1 MPFRN
6 LQAFH
11 CISGVCFRRLYFVLG
26 VLPNPLF
33 RDILNNGIALY
44 MIINNYYYNRDS
56 KNCKENRKDPKRKRL
71 EEGIKIMTEKTENN
85 KSIETD
91 EKNSTTIEGKKTSLD
106 DLSPKSKKSVK
117 IYNAVRFLV
126 LIAAGVT
133 LIYASYS
140 LTESYLNY
148 KDDEKKYASLND
160 MFVQDANG
168 NSSSDGSTG
177 SDGNSVANNSTN
189 SDNSS
194 TASNSN
200 TASSTAGSNNTSS
213 SNSGSLSYSADSKKW
228 VWDYDAMLK
237 YNDEAKGYIKLDGT
251 RIQYPIFEHS
261 DNKYYLKHGADK
273 IYNGAGAIFI
283 DYRTAGLE
291 GDMCI
296 LYGHNMLDGSMFKE
310 IMNFRDKDFCKK
322 HPTFDIYIGRKHY
335 IYYVFSVFSG
345 KDVDEKIYQY
355 GFENKSD
362 FQSWID
368 RVYSKSTYKF
378 DTRKPTTDDK
388 IIMCSTCV
396 DDYGNR
402 QLVCMY
408 RGQEVVD

>member
-1 MPFRN
+1 MKTN
-6 LQAFH
+6 KKE
-11 CISGVCFRRLYFVLG
+11 LG
-26 VLPNPLF
+26 
-33 RDILNNGIALY
+33 
-44 MIINNYYYNRDS
+44 
-56 KNCKENRKDPKRKRL
+56 KEQNT
-71 EEGIKIMTEKTENN
+71 KIESEKTENN

-91 EKNSTTIEGKKTSLD
+91 EKISTTIEGKKTSLD
-106 DLSPKSKKSVK
+106 DLSPKSKKFAK

-126 LIAAGVT
+126 IIAAGVA

-160 MFVQDANG
+160 MFVQDAKGNTG
-168 NSSSDGSTG
+168 SSTTSSNSSS
-177 SDGNSVANNSTN
+177 SDTLN
-189 SDNSS
+189 
-194 TASNSN
+194 
-200 TASSTAGSNNTSS
+200 
-213 SNSGSLSYSADSKKW
+213 YSADSKKW
-228 VWDYDAMLK
+228 VWNYDAMLK

-408 RGQEVVD
+408 RGEEVVD